1 MRRRQLTFEEDCVY
15 CSFLRQF
22 NAPPCLD
29 LLKNEGKTENCSEV
43 LLRDSDS
50 QSCPEKFALHDA
62 AFPFVGVLEVR
73 TVCVAAVDG
82 QKEAPSLL
90 LWGKNGPFK
99 TCPALDNFIQPAP
112 APPSLNLHPEIR
124 FTATG

>member
-1 MRRRQLTFEEDCVY
+1 M
-15 CSFLRQF
+15 
-22 NAPPCLD
+22 AH
-29 LLKNEGKTENCSEV
+29 
-43 LLRDSDS
+43 S
-50 QSCPEKFALHDA
+50 QCGSQD
-62 AFPFVGVLEVR
+62 GVR
-73 TVCVAAVDG
+73 CCGGCVAK

-90 LWGKNGPFK
+90 LLGKNGPFK

>member
-1 MRRRQLTFEEDCVY
+1 MGLRGSVEEYRSQTGVRCRGGCVT
-15 CSFLRQF
+15 
-22 NAPPCLD
+22 
-29 LLKNEGKTENCSEV
+29 K
-43 LLRDSDS
+43 
-50 QSCPEKFALHDA
+50 
-62 AFPFVGVLEVR
+62 
-73 TVCVAAVDG
+73 

-90 LWGKNGPFK
+90 LLAKNGPFK